1 MGDRIQFSGIISEEQ
16 AEELVELLEAQGCC
30 ANEGDDLLQA
40 LKDGSSF
47 YDGECNY
54 AQMEDIEAWCGEN
67 EVGYCKTWEPGG
79 GYGPGIE
86 LWRPGMERAQ
96 QCASVES
103 SPVATFNEL
112 EKAHKAGKVAE
123 LIADLDRFNHLGPPL
138 QVLAV
143 DDWTPE
149 LCTFMAK
156 RALEIKDA

>member
-1 MGDRIQFSGIISEEQ
+1 MGDRTWTDIQFSGIISEEQ

-47 YDGECNY
+47 YDGEY
-54 AQMEDIEAWCGEN
+54 